1 MSKYPNL
8 LQPLDLGFTQL
19 KNRVLMGSMHT
30 GLEEGKSLTR
40 LAAFFAERAKG
51 NVGLIVT
58 GGIAPNRAGRVSPLA
73 AKLTTQGEVNAHK
86 EVTQAVHD
94 NDGKIAMQ
102 ILHSG
107 RYGYHPFNVA
117 PSPIKAP
124 IGWFTPRELSN
135 SAVES
140 TIRDYANCAARAR
153 EAGYDGVEIM
163 GSEGYLI
170 NQFIVEHTNKRKDQ
184 WGGSYENRIRFPV
197 EIVKAVRAAVGEDFI
212 IIFRLSML
220 DLVEKGSTWDE
231 IVMLAKQIEAAG
243 ATIINTGIG
252 WHEARIPTI
261 ATSVPRGGFSWVTQK
276 MKGEVSIPLI
286 TTNRI
291 NMPDVAEQ
299 IIAEGRADMVSM
311 ARPFLADPEFVRKT
325 EEGRVDEIN
334 TCIGC
339 NQACLDHTFKG
350 ITASCLVNPRSGYE
364 TLLNYTPT
372 NDAQRVAVIGA
383 GPAGL
388 SFSTAA
394 ALRGHEVTLFDQ
406 ADAIGGQF
414 NMAKTIPGKEE
425 FYETLRYF
433 EKQLKLKGVNVK
445 LGQHVEAADL
455 TTGAFDKVVIA
466 TGVLP
471 RTLKIPGADHP
482 KVLSYIDVL
491 KHIAPVGKKV
501 AIIGAGGIG
510 FDVAEFLS
518 HVGESTSSSVDVFA
532 REWGIDTT
540 NSVRGGVAGIKP
552 SIPPQAREIY
562 LMQRKS
568 TKHGK
573 DLGKTTGWIHR
584 LSLKHRDVKMI
595 GGVSYDKVD
604 DEGLHYT
611 DKKGKKHVLDVDNVI
626 ICAGQVPLRELE
638 KPLQE
643 QGVTV
648 FRIGGADEAGELDAK
663 RAIDQGARLA
673 ATIETAKPGDA
684 LGAEATLSA
693 KVFEFLSKFQ
703 Q

>member
-1 MSKYPNL
+1 MSKYQHL

-86 EVTQAVHD
+86 EVTQAVHH

-124 IGWFTPRELSN
+124 IGWFTPRELSS

-140 TIRDYANCAARAR
+140 TIRDYASCAARAR

-184 WGGSYENRIRFPV
+184 WGGSYENRILFPI
-197 EIVKAVRAAVGEDFI
+197 EIVKAVRAAVGKDFI

-339 NQACLDHTFKG
+339 NQACLDHTFKA
-350 ITASCLVNPRSGYE
+350 IIASCLVNPRSGYE

-372 NDAQRVAVIGA
+372 NDAQRVAVVGA

-394 ALRGHEVTLFDQ
+394 AIRGHEVTLFDQ
-406 ADAIGGQF
+406 AEAIGGQF

-433 EKQLKLKGVNVK
+433 EKQLKLKGVKVK

-471 RTLKIPGADHP
+471 RALKIPGADHP
-482 KVLSYIDVL
+482 KVLSYLDVL
-491 KHIAPVGKKV
+491 KNKAPVGNKV

-510 FDVAEFLS
+510 FDVAEFLA

-540 NSVRGGVAGIKP
+540 NSVRGGVAGVKP
-552 SIPPQAREIY
+552 SIPPPARDIY

-611 DKKGKKHVLDVDNVI
+611 DKKGEKHVLQVDNVI
-626 ICAGQVPLRELE
+626 VCAGQVPLRELE

-643 QGVTV
+643 KGVTV

-673 ATIETAKPGDA
+673 ASIETAKPGDPLEA
-684 LGAEATLSA
+684 DATLSA
-693 KVFEFLSKFQ
+693 KVFEFLGKFQ

>member
-1 MSKYPNL
+1 MSKYPHL
-8 LQPLDLGFTQL
+8 LEPLDLGFTQL

-40 LAAFFAERAKG
+40 LATFFAERAKG
-51 NVGLIVT
+51 NVGLMVT

-73 AKLTTQGEVNAHK
+73 AKLTTPGEVNAHK
-86 EVTQAVHD
+86 EVTQAVHQY
-94 NDGKIAMQ
+94 DGKIAMQ

-117 PSPIKAP
+117 PSAIKAP
-124 IGWFTPRELSN
+124 IGWFTPKELSS
-135 SAVES
+135 SAVER
-140 TIRDYANCAARAR
+140 TIQDYADCAARAR

-197 EIVKAVRAAVGEDFI
+197 EIVKAVRAAVGKDFI

-220 DLVEKGSTWDE
+220 DLVEKGSSWDE

-276 MKGEVSIPLI
+276 MMGELSIPLI

-311 ARPFLADPEFVRKT
+311 ARPFLADPDFVRKT

-339 NQACLDHTFKG
+339 NQACLDHTFKA

-364 TLLNYTPT
+364 TSLNYTPT
-372 NDAQRVAVIGA
+372 NDPQRVAVVGA

-394 ALRGHEVTLFDQ
+394 AIRGHDVTLFDQ

-414 NMAKTIPGKEE
+414 NMAKVIPGKEE

-433 EKQLKLKGVNVK
+433 EKQLKLKGVDVK
-445 LGQHVEAADL
+445 LGQRVEADDL
-455 TTGAFDKVVIA
+455 VAGGFDKVVIA

-471 RTLKIPGADHP
+471 RELKIPGVDHP
-482 KVLSYIDVL
+482 KVLSYVDVL
-491 KHIAPVGKKV
+491 RHNAPVGKKV
-501 AIIGAGGIG
+501 AVIGAGGIG
-510 FDVAEFLS
+510 FDVAEFVT
-518 HVGESTSSSVDVFA
+518 HVGESTSSSVDAFA

-540 NSVRGGVAGIKP
+540 NSVRGGVAGVSP
-552 SIPPQAREIY
+552 DVLPPPREVY

-568 TKHGK
+568 SKHGK

-604 DEGLHYT
+604 DAGLHYT
-611 DKKGKKHVLDVDNVI
+611 DKKGKKQVLDVDTVI
-626 ICAGQVPLRELE
+626 VCAGQVPLRELE
-638 KPLQE
+638 KPLQDK
-643 QGVTV
+643 GVTV

-673 ATIETAKPGDA
+673 ATIETAKPGDPLSA
-684 LGAEATLSA
+684 KPTLSA
-693 KVFEFLSKFQ
+693 QIFEFLGKFQ
-703 Q
+703 K

>member
-1 MSKYPNL
+1 MSKYPHL

-30 GLEEGKSLTR
+30 GLEEGKSLSR

-73 AKLTTQGEVNAHK
+73 AKMTTQGEVDAHK

-124 IGWFTPRELSN
+124 IGWFTPRELSS
-135 SAVES
+135 SAVEG
-140 TIRDYANCAARAR
+140 TIQDYANCATRAR

-184 WGGSYENRIRFPV
+184 WGGAYENRIRFPV
-197 EIVKAVRAAVGEDFI
+197 EIVKAVRAAVGNDFI

-231 IVMLAKQIEAAG
+231 IVMLAKEIEAAG

-311 ARPFLADPEFVRKT
+311 ARPFLADPDFVRKT

-372 NDAQRVAVIGA
+372 NDVQRVAVVGA

-394 ALRGHEVTLFDQ
+394 AIRGHEVTLFDQ

-433 EKQLKLKGVNVK
+433 EKQLKLKGVKVK
-445 LGQHVEAADL
+445 LRQRVKAEDL
-455 TTGAFDKVVIA
+455 TTGEFDKVVIA

-471 RTLKIPGADHP
+471 RALKIPGEDHP

-491 KHIAPVGKKV
+491 KNKAPVGKKV
-501 AIIGAGGIG
+501 AVIGAGGIG
-510 FDVAEFLS
+510 FDVAEFIT
-518 HVGESTSSSVDVFA
+518 HVGESTSSSVDAFA

-540 NSVRGGVAGIKP
+540 NSVRGGVASVKP
-552 SIPPQAREIY
+552 SIPPPPREVY
-562 LMQRKS
+562 LMQRKTS
-568 TKHGK
+568 KHGK
-573 DLGKTTGWIHR
+573 GLGKTTGWIHR

-595 GGVSYDKVD
+595 GGVKYDKVD
-604 DEGLHYT
+604 DAGLHYT
-611 DKKGKKHVLDVDNVI
+611 DKKGKKQVLDVDNVI
-626 ICAGQVPLRELE
+626 VCAGQIPLRELE

-643 QGVTV
+643 RGVTV

-673 ATIETAKPGDA
+673 AKIETAKPGDPLA
-684 LGAEATLSA
+684 AEPTLSA
-693 KVFEFLSKFQ
+693 KVFEFVSKFQ
-703 Q
+703 